1 MEGSKDFCMKNIGEI
16 LICLT
21 IPLQI
26 SLMPGI
32 ILSDGPF
39 CYYGSLPSPFPELYN
54 IPSVEVTLCSWEIS
68 AFFESYSVLPVTII
82 TLPVMLAVFLI
93 HYVKN
98 RRRV

>member
-1 MEGSKDFCMKNIGEI
+1 MKNIGEV

-39 CYYGSLPSPFPELYN
+39 CYYGRLPSPFPEVYN
-54 IPSVEVTLCSWEIS
+54 MRSVEVLCSWEIG
-68 AFFESYSVLPVTII
+68 AFFVSLWVLPVTII

-98 RRRV
+98 RRIRV

>member
-1 MEGSKDFCMKNIGEI
+1 MKNIGEV

-39 CYYGSLPSPFPELYN
+39 CYWDSEYYTEKERNAPLTGGIGVGPDTIE
-54 IPSVEVTLCSWEIS
+54 CSWEIG
-68 AFFESYSVLPVTII
+68 AFFVSLWVLPVTIMTMPI
-82 TLPVMLAVFLI
+82 VLNVFLI
-93 HYVKN
+93 HFVKN
-98 RRRV
+98 YRKV